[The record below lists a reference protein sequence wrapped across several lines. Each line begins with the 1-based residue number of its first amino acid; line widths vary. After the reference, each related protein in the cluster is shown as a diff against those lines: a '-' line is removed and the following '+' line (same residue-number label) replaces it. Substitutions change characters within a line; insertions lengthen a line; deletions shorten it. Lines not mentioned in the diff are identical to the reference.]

1 MIDRKEFMQEM
12 QLRKHIRKA
21 IKAVQRQ
28 RINKEK
34 QQLREERQLRT
45 VIQQLIKESGP
56 RTSAKAIMRTLLN
69 EADPAVAADAVHSS
83 TGINSLEDLFKN
95 TNLLSVLRKGYKS
108 LTSKEEQRESYK
120 NHILSAVGLSLEVEA
135 SRHDAPSE
143 EEALQEIGI
152 PKPEFKKDQE
162 RAQAKRCMERYYPKE
177 AGLPV
182 NAIPGEGVEGMRGGA
197 ASGMS
202 LEDCNQLLQ
211 RYPEVMPGEMQKKM
225 SPSAP
230 VKPTIAEDVNID
242 IGRPE
247 DNPAFIDVEKREP
260 TADEEVEEFSLA
272 GHDKTGRNKAYTDYK
287 NVEKNIIT
295 AFDDL
300 DDPEDRSMF
309 KDYLL
314 TNLKLYFE
322 RFEEEL
328 QTDLP
333 APDIETPEGAE
344 EAHGDVGEELGLQE
358 EINADMDEIV
368 EWLLL
373 NATK

>member
-28 RINKEK
+28 RSNKEE

-56 RTSAKAIMRTLLN
+56 RTSAKAIIRTLLN

-83 TGINSLEDLFKN
+83 TGINALEDLFKN

-120 NHILSAVGLSLEVEA
+120 NHILSAVGLSLEVED
-135 SRHDAPSE
+135 SRHDAPSK
-143 EEALQEIGI
+143 EEALQEDI
-152 PKPEFKKDQE
+152 
-162 RAQAKRCMERYYPKE
+162 
-177 AGLPV
+177 
-182 NAIPGEGVEGMRGGA
+182 
-197 ASGMS
+197 
-202 LEDCNQLLQ
+202 
-211 RYPEVMPGEMQKKM
+211 
-225 SPSAP
+225 
-230 VKPTIAEDVNID
+230 NID
-242 IGRPE
+242 IGDRPE

-260 TADEEVEEFSLA
+260 TEDEEVEEFSLE

-300 DDPEDRSMF
+300 DDSQDRAMF

-333 APDIETPEGAE
+333 TPEIETPEGAE
-344 EAHGDVGEELGLQE
+344 AAHGDVGEELGLQE

-373 NATK
+373 DATK

>member
-28 RINKEK
+28 RSNKEG

-56 RTSAKAIMRTLLN
+56 RTSAKAIIRTLLN

-83 TGINSLEDLFKN
+83 TGINALEDLFKN

-120 NHILSAVGLSLEVEA
+120 NHILSAVGLSLEVED

-143 EEALQEIGI
+143 EEALQELSQRKTDEEII
-152 PKPEFKKDQE
+152 L
-162 RAQAKRCMERYYPKE
+162 AKRCI
-177 AGLPV
+177 A
-182 NAIPGEGVEGMRGGA
+182 
-197 ASGMS
+197 
-202 LEDCNQLLQ
+202 
-211 RYPEVMPGEMQKKM
+211 RYPELALKKGPENPAVAHDKTEEECRALLQKHKAVL
-225 SPSAP
+225 PSA
-230 VKPTIAEDVNID
+230 AQAALQEDVNID

-260 TADEEVEEFSLA
+260 TEDEEVEEFSLE

-300 DDPEDRSMF
+300 DDSQDRSMF

-333 APDIETPEGAE
+333 TPEIETPEGAE
-344 EAHGDVGEELGLQE
+344 AAHGDVGEELGLQE

-373 NATK
+373 DATK

>member
-21 IKAVQRQ
+21 IKAVQHQ
-28 RINKEK
+28 RGNKEK
-34 QQLREERQLRT
+34 QQLQEERHLRT

-56 RTSAKAIMRTLLN
+56 GTSTKTIMGTLLN
-69 EADPAVAADAVHSS
+69 EADPAVAADAVHSN
-83 TGINSLEDLFKN
+83 TGINALEDLFKN
-95 TNLLSVLRKGYKS
+95 TNLLSILRKGYKS
-108 LTSKEEQRESYK
+108 LTTRKKTDPRKGPTKQRTSYM
-120 NHILSAVGLSLEVEA
+120 NHILSAVGLSMEVEA

-143 EEALQEIGI
+143 EEALQEDI
-152 PKPEFKKDQE
+152 
-162 RAQAKRCMERYYPKE
+162 
-177 AGLPV
+177 
-182 NAIPGEGVEGMRGGA
+182 
-197 ASGMS
+197 
-202 LEDCNQLLQ
+202 
-211 RYPEVMPGEMQKKM
+211 
-225 SPSAP
+225 
-230 VKPTIAEDVNID
+230 NID

-260 TADEEVEEFSLA
+260 TEDEEVEEFSLA

-300 DDPEDRSMF
+300 DDPQDRSMF

-328 QTDLP
+328 IPDPP
-333 APDIETPEGAE
+333 APEIETPEGAVA
-344 EAHGDVGEELGLQE
+344 AHGDVGEELGLQE

-373 NATK
+373 DATK

>member
-28 RINKEK
+28 RGNKEK

-56 RTSAKAIMRTLLN
+56 RTSAKTIMRTLLN

-83 TGINSLEDLFKN
+83 TGINALEDLFKN

-120 NHILSAVGLSLEVEA
+120 NHILSAVELSLEVEG
-135 SRHDAPSE
+135 SRHDAPSD
-143 EEALQEIGI
+143 EEALQELGI

-162 RAQAKRCMERYYPKE
+162 RALAKQCFQRYYPKE
-177 AGLPV
+177 AGLP
-182 NAIPGEGVEGMRGGA
+182 AGTPGQEGLRGGA
-197 ASGMS
+197 ASALS
-202 LEDCNQLLQ
+202 PEKCNLLLGD
-211 RYPEVMPGEMQKKM
+211 YPEVHGGR
-225 SPSAP
+225 
-230 VKPTIAEDVNID
+230 IAEPIPLSPITEDINID

-260 TADEEVEEFSLA
+260 TEDEEVEEFSLE

-300 DDPEDRSMF
+300 DDPQDRSMF
-309 KDYLL
+309 KEYLL

-333 APDIETPEGAE
+333 APEIETPEGAE

-373 NATK
+373 DATK

>member
-12 QLRKHIRKA
+12 QLRKHVRKA

-28 RINKEK
+28 RGNKEK
-34 QQLREERQLRT
+34 QQLREERHLRT

-56 RTSAKAIMRTLLN
+56 GTSAKAITRILLN

-83 TGINSLEDLFKN
+83 TGINTLEDLFKN

-120 NHILSAVGLSLEVEA
+120 NHILSAVGLSLEVEG
-135 SRHDAPSE
+135 SRHDAGGD
-143 EEALQEIGI
+143 EEALQ
-152 PKPEFKKDQE
+152 
-162 RAQAKRCMERYYPKE
+162 
-177 AGLPV
+177 
-182 NAIPGEGVEGMRGGA
+182 
-197 ASGMS
+197 
-202 LEDCNQLLQ
+202 
-211 RYPEVMPGEMQKKM
+211 
-225 SPSAP
+225 
-230 VKPTIAEDVNID
+230 EDVNID

-260 TADEEVEEFSLA
+260 TADEEVEEFSLE

-300 DDPEDRSMF
+300 DDPQDRSMF

-328 QTDLP
+328 RTDLS

-358 EINADMDEIV
+358 EINADMNEIV